1 MDELVD
7 RLRYRVVP
15 ALLTAM
21 GVMLLTGGL
30 LSYADPTTAGPL
42 PSETPVEVTL
52 EPSPSAPASPSVS
65 TSPSPSPSDSGSPSP
80 SVSPSVSPSPTY
92 TLPPG
97 TPVVAT
103 RIVIP
108 SMKVDL
114 PVIRGPSGYPPC
126 NVAMYLKELG
136 QPGESRATYLY
147 AHARKGMFL
156 PLLEASKVNNG
167 RSMLGK
173 QVQVYTNAD
182 ELHVYEIFAV
192 RRHQRTLDQAFSVTK
207 DELWLQTSEGPDAS
221 YPKLMVVARKLS
233 VGPADHADARPR
245 PRPVD
250 C

>member
-1 MDELVD
+1 MDELLD

-30 LSYADPTTAGPL
+30 LSYADPTTAGPI
-42 PSETPVEVTL
+42 PSETPVEITL
-52 EPSPSAPASPSVS
+52 PPRPSPSPSVS
-65 TSPSPSPSDSGSPSP
+65 TSATASVSPSA
-80 SVSPSVSPSPTY
+80 SPSVSPSPSLSPSPAI
-92 TLPPG
+92 TLKPG
-97 TPVVAT
+97 TRAVAT

-108 SMKVDL
+108 AMKIDL
-114 PVIRGPSGYPPC
+114 PVIRGPAGYPPC

-136 QPGESRATYLY
+136 QPGEDRATYLY
-147 AHARKGMFL
+147 AHAREGMFL

-167 RSMLGK
+167 KSMLGK

-182 ELHVYEIFAV
+182 VLHVYEIYAV
-192 RRHQRTLDQAFSVTK
+192 KRHQRSLDQVFEVAE
-207 DELWLQTSEGPDAS
+207 DELWLQTSEGPNSS
-221 YPKLMVVARKLS
+221 YPKLMVVARPLS
-233 VGPADHADARPR
+233 SGPADHKAARPR